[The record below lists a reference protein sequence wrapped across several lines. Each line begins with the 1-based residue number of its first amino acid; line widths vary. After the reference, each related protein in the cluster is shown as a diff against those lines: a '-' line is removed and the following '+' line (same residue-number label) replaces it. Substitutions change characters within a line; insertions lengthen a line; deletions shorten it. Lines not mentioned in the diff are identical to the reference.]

1 VSEDEKTRI
10 IAWNRELTAAH
21 QRLRQAL
28 GVTREALGP
37 GGTGSAGADL
47 VLYCHGF
54 CAALSG
60 HHVSEDTALFPELS
74 ARYPGLGPVIA
85 RLGQDHEMIAEL
97 LIAFNRALTTSA
109 TPGELAR
116 HLDGLSAIMES
127 HFSYE
132 ERQLLDVLAA
142 LDLDADPRA
151 LLGPL

>member
-1 VSEDEKTRI
+1 VSEDEKSRL

-21 QRLRQAL
+21 QRLRRAL
-28 GVTREALGP
+28 GVTRDVLGP
-37 GGTGSAGADL
+37 GDTGPAGADL

-74 ARYPGLGPVIA
+74 ARYPGLRPVIEK
-85 RLGQDHEMIAEL
+85 LGQDHETIAEL
-97 LIAFNRALTTSA
+97 LVTFSRALTTSA

-132 ERQLLDVLAA
+132 ERQLLDVLSA
-142 LDLDADPRA
+142 LDLNADPRA